1 MTRATARI
9 RQRSQLDWL
18 ISILRWVLLLVVAL
32 ILFFDPQ
39 YGLFGPSFF
48 PSLLV
53 LLIAVLYNALVM
65 LLLGARLLPRL
76 LPTLTLVLDTL
87 LALALM
93 AVSGG
98 LGGPLVFFGLLPILV
113 AALRF
118 PLWASMAAA
127 AFLLAAGYGA
137 GQWLLRGAGA
147 PPLFDPLRGAALL
160 TAATLTGGLVGNNV
174 RRHMLEVHREEEKEY
189 QHRLRASHEQA
200 RLISELAGTLSAT
213 LNYQRVLE
221 AMLDV
226 GEIGMR
232 ELGERHVSLVSIV
245 LLFRGPRLV
254 VAASRHLPPRDRQTQ
269 LTGQAGAIGQALSTA
284 EPTICTE
291 PETDPELGQFVAMHA
306 CREAMVVPLRAGFE
320 GFGVAVFG
328 SPTAGTF
335 TPTYQDLLVALCN
348 QGVVALQNAQLY
360 QSLMEEKERIVS
372 VEEDARKKLARDLHD
387 GPTQAIAAIAM
398 RANYT
403 RMLIERS
410 PEDVEEELARIEEL
424 ARRTTKE
431 IRHMLFTLRPLILE
445 TQGLRAALEQ
455 YIAKRAE
462 TDPLPIHLDAPEG
475 VDRLLSKDQQG
486 MVFYIIEEALSNARK
501 HAQARNIWVRLRMER
516 DGFLATVEDDGVGF
530 DVSILKAGY
539 DERGSLGMLNM
550 RERAELAGG
559 KWEITSTPGKGTR
572 VSLWVPLKE
581 RHG

>member
-1 MTRATARI
+1 MTETPKITRFQI
-9 RQRSQLDWL
+9 EWL
-18 ISILRWVLLLVVAL
+18 ISILRWALLFAAVL
-32 ILFFDPQ
+32 ILLFDQQ
-39 YGLFGPSFF
+39 YGLLGPRFL
-48 PSLLV
+48 PPLLV
-53 LLIAVLYNALVM
+53 FLGAVLYNALVM
-65 LLLGARLLPRL
+65 LFLGARLFGRVLPI
-76 LPTLTLVLDTL
+76 LTLALDTL
-87 LALALM
+87 LAAGLM

-98 LGGPLVFFGLLPILV
+98 LASPLAFFGLLPILV

-118 PLWASMAAA
+118 SLWTGLGVA
-127 AFLLAAGYGA
+127 AFLLAAGYGT
-137 GQWLLRGAGA
+137 GQWLPMGATSQ
-147 PPLFDPLRGAALL
+147 PLLDLLKGAALL
-160 TAATLTGGLVGNNV
+160 AAAGLVGSLIGHQV
-174 RRHMLEVHREEEKEY
+174 KRHMLKAHQEEEKEY
-189 QHRLRASHEQA
+189 QRRLRTSHEQA

-232 ELGERHVSLVSIV
+232 ELGGRHVSLVSIV

-269 LTGQAGAIGQALSTA
+269 LAGQAGAIGQAISTA
-284 EPTICTE
+284 EPTICTD
-291 PETDPELGQFVAMHA
+291 PENDPELGQFVAMHA

-320 GFGVAVFG
+320 GFGVAIFG
-328 SPTAGTF
+328 SPTTGIF
-335 TPTYQDLLVALCN
+335 TPDYQDLLVALCN

-403 RMLIERS
+403 RMLVERS
-410 PEDVEEELARIEEL
+410 PESVEEELARIEEL

-501 HAQARNIWVRLRMER
+501 HAHAKNIWVRLRMER
-516 DGFLATVEDDGVGF
+516 DGFLAAVEDDGVGF

-572 VSLWVPLKE
+572 VTLWVPLKE
-581 RHG
+581 RYG

>member
-1 MTRATARI
+1 MTETPTRRKQFQI
-9 RQRSQLDWL
+9 DWL
-18 ISILRWVLLLVVAL
+18 VSILRWLLLFAAVL
-32 ILFFDPQ
+32 ILFFDQQ
-39 YGLFGPSFF
+39 YGLFGPRFL

-53 LLIAVLYNALVM
+53 LLGAVLYNALVM
-65 LLLGARLLPRL
+65 LFLGARLLPRL

-87 LALALM
+87 LAVALM

-98 LGGPLVFFGLLPILV
+98 LGGPLVFFGLLPMLV
-113 AALRF
+113 AMLRF
-118 PLWASMAAA
+118 PLWAGLAVT
-127 AFLLAAGYGA
+127 AFLLAAGA
-137 GQWLLRGAGA
+137 GQWLAGTTASSLLELLRGAV
-147 PPLFDPLRGAALL
+147 LLAA
-160 TAATLTGGLVGNNV
+160 AGLVSGPTGHQL
-174 RRHMLEVHREEEKEY
+174 RRHMLEVHREEEREY
-189 QHRLRASHEQA
+189 QRRLRASHEQA

-254 VAASRHLPPRDRQTQ
+254 VAASRHLPLRDRQMQ
-269 LTGQAGAIGQALSTA
+269 LTGQAGAIGHALSTA

-306 CREAMVVPLRAGFE
+306 CHEAMVVPLRAGFE

-335 TPTYQDLLVALCN
+335 TSTYQDLLVALCN

-410 PEDVEEELARIEEL
+410 PEGVEEELARIEEL

-581 RHG
+581 HYG

>member
-1 MTRATARI
+1 MTETPTRRKQFQI
-9 RQRSQLDWL
+9 DWL
-18 ISILRWVLLLVVAL
+18 VSILRWLLLFAAVL
-32 ILFFDPQ
+32 ILFFDQQ
-39 YGLFGPSFF
+39 YGLFGPRFL

-53 LLIAVLYNALVM
+53 LLGAVLYNALVM
-65 LLLGARLLPRL
+65 LFLGARLLPRL

-87 LALALM
+87 LAVALM

-98 LGGPLVFFGLLPILV
+98 LGGPLVFFGLLPMLV
-113 AALRF
+113 AMLRF
-118 PLWASMAAA
+118 PLWAGLAVT
-127 AFLLAAGYGA
+127 AFLLAAGA
-137 GQWLLRGAGA
+137 GQWLAGTTASSLLELLRGAV
-147 PPLFDPLRGAALL
+147 LLAA
-160 TAATLTGGLVGNNV
+160 AGLVSGPTGHQL
-174 RRHMLEVHREEEKEY
+174 RRHMLEVHREEEREY
-189 QHRLRASHEQA
+189 QRRLRASHEQA

-254 VAASRHLPPRDRQTQ
+254 VAASRHLPLRDRQMQ
-269 LTGQAGAIGQALSTA
+269 LTGQAGAIGHALSTA

-306 CREAMVVPLRAGFE
+306 CHEAMVVPLRAGFE

-335 TPTYQDLLVALCN
+335 TSTYQDLLVALCN

-410 PEDVEEELARIEEL
+410 PEGVEEELARIEEL

-581 RHG
+581 RYG